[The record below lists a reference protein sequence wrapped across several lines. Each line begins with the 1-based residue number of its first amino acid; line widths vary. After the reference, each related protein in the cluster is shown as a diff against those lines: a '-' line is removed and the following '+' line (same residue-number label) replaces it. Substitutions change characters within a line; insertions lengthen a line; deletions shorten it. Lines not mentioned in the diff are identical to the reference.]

1 MGAHPVSPNAW
12 WAAIGES
19 RTNALVRDSS
29 GRLGVPARCGVRSFT
44 RTAEGWCHRMNWWD
58 AVIAIIGGIVL
69 VYAVLLTLLALYARK
84 HPDTVGMRDALRL
97 LPDLLV
103 LLRRLTADRTLSGGL
118 RVRLVLLLAYL
129 ASPIDLVPDF
139 LPVIGYADDAIIVA
153 LVLRSVI
160 RKAGHAPL
168 ERHWPGTPA
177 GLTLIRRLAGM
188 SPTNT

>member
-1 MGAHPVSPNAW
+1 
-12 WAAIGES
+12 
-19 RTNALVRDSS
+19 
-29 GRLGVPARCGVRSFT
+29 
-44 RTAEGWCHRMNWWD
+44 MNWWD
-58 AVIAIIGGIVL
+58 MAIAIIGGLVL
-69 VYAVLLTLLALYARK
+69 VYAALLVLLALYARK
-84 HPDTVGMRDALRL
+84 HPETVGMKEALRL

-103 LLRRLTADRTLSGGL
+103 LLRRLTADQTLPRGI
-118 RVRLVLLLAYL
+118 RIRLVLLLVYL

-177 GLTLIRRLAGM
+177 GLALMRRLAGT
-188 SPTNT
+188 SSSKA

>member
-1 MGAHPVSPNAW
+1 
-12 WAAIGES
+12 
-19 RTNALVRDSS
+19 
-29 GRLGVPARCGVRSFT
+29 
-44 RTAEGWCHRMNWWD
+44 MNWWD
-58 AVIAIIGGIVL
+58 TAITIIGGIIL
-69 VYAVLLTLLALYARK
+69 IYAVLLVLLALYARK
-84 HPDTVGMRDALRL
+84 HPETVGMKEALRL

-103 LLRRLTADRTLSGGL
+103 LLRRLTADRDLPRGI
-118 RVRLVLLLAYL
+118 RIRLVLLLVYF

-177 GLTLIRRLAGM
+177 GLALIRRLAGT
-188 SPTNT
+188 SSARA